1 MKILVTGGSG
11 YLGIHVRRF
20 FEADDFSRRVGL
32 DINDPYDASRVAD
45 YDAVIHLAAH
55 LDKDPQAAGDCFHT
69 NAEGTANLLTHMRE
83 GATFIYASTKDVYGS
98 HADGY
103 TEVPESCPTEYCGQ
117 SPLEWSKLLGERY
130 VEYYAA
136 ARNLRACIFRLSAIY
151 ARPSEGNESN
161 FVTHYVEAVKRGWP
175 IRLPAGGE
183 PLRDILHVEDFSRAC
198 RAFIDSGVTRGLYNL
213 GGGRTQAT
221 TLKGIV
227 ETTGRLIQLEPV
239 IAADDTARTPAP
251 VPFNYVSDLSRVRA
265 ELNWQP
271 LIGIEDGLKSLL

>member
-32 DINDPYDASRVAD
+32 DILDPYDASRVAD
-45 YDAVIHLAAH
+45 YDTVIHLAAH
-55 LDKDPQAAGDCFHT
+55 LDKSPDAAADCFHT

-83 GATFIYASTKDVYGS
+83 GATFIYASTKDVYGA
-98 HADGY
+98 HAEGY
-103 TEVPESCPTEYCGQ
+103 TEVPESCPTDYCGQ
-117 SPLEWSKLLGERY
+117 SPLEWSKLMGERY

-136 ARNLRACIFRLSAIY
+136 ARGLRACIFRLSAVY

-175 IRLPAGGE
+175 IQLPAGGE
-183 PLRDILHVEDFSRAC
+183 PVRDILHVEDFSRAC
-198 RAFIDSGVTRGLYNL
+198 RAFIDSGLARGLYNL
-213 GGGRTQAT
+213 GGGREQAT
-221 TLKGIV
+221 TLGGIV
-227 ETTGRLIQLEPV
+227 ETVGRLIQLKPV
-239 IAADDTARTPAP
+239 IADNSRTTPAP

-265 ELNWQP
+265 ELGWQP
-271 LIGIEDGLKSLL
+271 LIGVEEGLSSLL